1 MLFFHFSAADV
12 ASQWL
17 ELLHQDIKGRLS
29 GNALFTIIQGC
40 SEFFFFSSPVCDC
53 FTNNFFDNV
62 YCSVNTALRRSKKRV
77 RAVITT
83 ELPFLISKE
92 FSSNQEN
99 ENSTD
104 RFSHS
109 ASADMHH
116 AKWSTMFDQ
125 MEKALTEEEKQL
137 VSISK

>member
-1 MLFFHFSAADV
+1 MSA
-12 ASQWL
+12 
-17 ELLHQDIKGRLS
+17 LLT
-29 GNALFTIIQGC
+29 F
-40 SEFFFFSSPVCDC
+40 
-53 FTNNFFDNV
+53 FFDNV
-62 YCSVNTALRRSKKRV
+62 YCSSNTALRRSKKRV

-83 ELPFLISKE
+83 ELPFLMSKE
-92 FSSNQEN
+92 FSFNQEN

-104 RFSHS
+104 RFSNS

-116 AKWSTMFDQ
+116 ARWSTMFDQ

>member
-1 MLFFHFSAADV
+1 MSFFYCFLLLLLLFPHLFVSA
-12 ASQWL
+12 
-17 ELLHQDIKGRLS
+17 LL
-29 GNALFTIIQGC
+29 AF
-40 SEFFFFSSPVCDC
+40 
-53 FTNNFFDNV
+53 FFDNV
-62 YCSVNTALRRSKKRV
+62 YCSSNTALRRSKKRV

-83 ELPFLISKE
+83 ELPFLMSKE
-92 FSSNQEN
+92 FSFNQEN

-104 RFSHS
+104 RFSNS

-116 AKWSTMFDQ
+116 ARWSTMFDQ

>member
-1 MLFFHFSAADV
+1 MLLLNGWNFFIKILKDAFQVMLFSPPCRIIESFFYCLLLLLLFPHLFVSA
-12 ASQWL
+12 
-17 ELLHQDIKGRLS
+17 LLT
-29 GNALFTIIQGC
+29 F
-40 SEFFFFSSPVCDC
+40 
-53 FTNNFFDNV
+53 FFDNV
-62 YCSVNTALRRSKKRV
+62 YCSSNTALRRSKKRV

-83 ELPFLISKE
+83 ELPFLMSKE
-92 FSSNQEN
+92 FSFNQEN

-104 RFSHS
+104 RFSNS

-116 AKWSTMFDQ
+116 ARWSTMFDQ

>member
-1 MLFFHFSAADV
+1 MLLLNGWNFFIKILKDAFQVMLFSPSYGV
-12 ASQWL
+12 VVS
-17 ELLHQDIKGRLS
+17 R
-29 GNALFTIIQGC
+29 
-40 SEFFFFSSPVCDC
+40 FFFSSPVCEC
-53 FTNNFFDNV
+53 FTYNFFDNV